1 MEYKLIIFDMDGLMF
16 DTEIMY
22 YNSWFEVANKY
33 DFNFNE
39 ELRKRLTDKNEES
52 IRDELFKILNSKE
65 KVLNLREDLESIREN
80 YFKTY
85 INSLKKEGLEE
96 LLYYARENNI
106 KCALASS
113 SDREKID
120 FLLDKE
126 EIRDFFDYIISGEDV
141 EKSKPDPEIFIKAK
155 KNFNLLYN
163 EALILEDSYNGYLAC
178 KRSKMDYLIIHDSSF
193 DKYFVADRE
202 AKNLREVIEYLK

>member
-1 MEYKLIIFDMDGLMF
+1 MKYKLIIFDMDGLIF

-22 YNSWFEVANKY
+22 YNSWFEVSHKY

-39 ELRKRLTDKNEES
+39 DLRKRLTGKNEES
-52 IRDELFKILNSKE
+52 VRDELFKILNSKE
-65 KVLNLREDLESIREN
+65 KVLSLREDLESIRED

-85 INSLKKEGLEE
+85 TKSLKKEGLED

-113 SDREKID
+113 SNREKID
-120 FLLDKE
+120 FLLEKE
-126 EIRDFFDYIISGEDV
+126 KIRDYFDYIISGEDV

-155 KNFNLLYN
+155 ENFNLLDE

-193 DKYFVADRE
+193 DKYFEANRE
-202 AKNLREVIEYLK
+202 AKNLREVIKYLK

>member
-1 MEYKLIIFDMDGLMF
+1 MKYKLLIFDMDGLIF

-22 YNSWFEVANKY
+22 YNSWFEVSQKY
-33 DFNFNE
+33 GFNFNE
-39 ELRKRLTDKNEES
+39 DLRKRFTGKNEEK
-52 IRDELFKILNSKE
+52 IRDELFKILGSKE
-65 KVLNLREDLESIREN
+65 KVVSLRENLESFRKN

-85 INSLKKEGLEE
+85 TKSLKKEGLEE
-96 LLYYARENNI
+96 LLSYAKENNI

-120 FLLDKE
+120 FLLEKE
-126 EIRDFFDYIISGEDV
+126 GIRDYFAYIISGDRV

-155 KNFNLLYN
+155 EYFNLMDN

-193 DKYFVADRE
+193 DKYFEADRE
-202 AKNLREVIEYLK
+202 AKNLRQVIKYLK